1 MKTVADVIFLNSKIT
16 PDGDCSLEIKRRLFL
31 GRKVMTNLE
40 SILKNRDATLP
51 TSVYLIKAM
60 VFSIVMFGCDSW
72 TIKNG
77 EHRRIDAFEL

>member
-1 MKTVADVIFLNSKIT
+1 
-16 PDGDCSLEIKRRLFL
+16 
-31 GRKVMTNLE
+31 MTNLE

-72 TIKNG
+72 TIKKG